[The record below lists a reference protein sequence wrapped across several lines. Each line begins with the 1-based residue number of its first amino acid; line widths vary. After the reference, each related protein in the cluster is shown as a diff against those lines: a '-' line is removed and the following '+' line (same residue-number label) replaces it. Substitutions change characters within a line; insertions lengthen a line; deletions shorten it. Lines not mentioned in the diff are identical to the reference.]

1 MRFILLVLSFAI
13 SADLSENIDKHRA
26 KYDKL
31 ALDMWEL
38 AEMGYLETESS
49 KLMQDVLKEAGFTI
63 ESGVAGIPTAFIA
76 EYSQGGPVIGILAEY
91 DALPGLSQNNTPY
104 RESVGGDAGH
114 ACGHH
119 LFGAA
124 STHAAVALRYWLER
138 TNTPGTIRLYGT
150 PAEEGGSGKVYIARD
165 GYFEDVDIVLHWHPD
180 DNNRVGF
187 GTSNGNRSARFTFKG
202 SQVMLLVLHKMDVQH

>member
-1 MRFILLVLSFAI
+1 MRFILLFLSFAI
-13 SADLSENIDKHRA
+13 SADLSENIDKHKA

-76 EYSQGGPVIGILAEY
+76 EYSQGGPVIGILA
-91 DALPGLSQNNTPY
+91 NTTPY
-104 RESVGGDAGH
+104 QAYHKTIHLIEKVCGDAGH

-150 PAEEGGSGKVYIARD
+150 PAEEG
-165 GYFEDVDIVLHWHPD
+165 
-180 DNNRVGF
+180 
-187 GTSNGNRSARFTFKG
+187 
-202 SQVMLLVLHKMDVQH
+202 